1 MAHFIYPSG
10 TPIGNVPFGYVVP
23 SGEWQT
29 TIRQV
34 FKAINGD
41 EGGTWAPSS
50 FITIGGSGIKLTGV
64 GHQIASGGRFNV
76 MSGGEVRVQNGG
88 LLRVDGSSGDIL
100 IQVDTNVAK
109 MTFESNSFA
118 QWNAG
123 AALDM
128 YGSLSFKTSGAGSAT
143 WEDGTTG
150 TWQSGSFLNL
160 NSGAVMNANGQIKVY
175 GQILVMSTGSISF
188 ISGSTLVVPSGAS
201 IACGGQLGV
210 TGDFILAGSNNWV
223 QLSPDRAITR
233 VIYDLIP
240 LSYNSADAGAIL
252 SPHVYWFPSPATI
265 APAATTTTS
274 LTSGNKSV
282 LRMLNLPVGA
292 VIESIDIT
300 SHGLIEAGSGL
311 QLATFQLVSWA
322 DSIASGYSTHS
333 LPVDDGHTTMN
344 FLSAAVTV
352 TVTASGGGVTVQQ
365 GRQYGILFTHPYN
378 TSGILGPAIAISEV
392 NMTLSTDIMR
402 V

>member
-128 YGSLSFKTSGAGSAT
+128 YGSLSFKTSGAG
-143 WEDGTTG
+143 
-150 TWQSGSFLNL
+150 
-160 NSGAVMNANGQIKVY
+160 
-175 GQILVMSTGSISF
+175 
-188 ISGSTLVVPSGAS
+188 
-201 IACGGQLGV
+201 
-210 TGDFILAGSNNWV
+210 
-223 QLSPDRAITR
+223 
-233 VIYDLIP
+233 
-240 LSYNSADAGAIL
+240 
-252 SPHVYWFPSPATI
+252 
-265 APAATTTTS
+265 
-274 LTSGNKSV
+274 
-282 LRMLNLPVGA
+282 
-292 VIESIDIT
+292 
-300 SHGLIEAGSGL
+300 
-311 QLATFQLVSWA
+311 
-322 DSIASGYSTHS
+322 
-333 LPVDDGHTTMN
+333 
-344 FLSAAVTV
+344 
-352 TVTASGGGVTVQQ
+352 
-365 GRQYGILFTHPYN
+365 
-378 TSGILGPAIAISEV
+378 
-392 NMTLSTDIMR
+392 
-402 V
+402 